1 MKKERFD
8 LKGWREGL
16 PKKTSKMKAAGKI
29 GIDPHSYNK
38 YEAEGLCPKVVM
50 LAAQRVEDLEI
61 QMVLNGYKP

>member
-1 MKKERFD
+1 M
-8 LKGWREGL
+8 
-16 PKKTSKMKAAGKI
+16 PKKTSKMRAAGKI

-50 LAAQRVEDLEI
+50 LAAQKVEDLEI